1 VKENF
6 IEVEGLRIRYLEEGG
21 GPPVVLLHGASL
33 GSSADVWTGNLSGL
47 AAHGLHVIACDQ
59 PGFGLSDNPADLS
72 VAYRTRFVLA
82 FMDALRLPKAHLV
95 GHSQSGRI
103 AVSLALEHGERVSR
117 VVVLGTGSLLPP
129 LPGRG
134 KSDAAEGEDGGA
146 AEPTLAETRRL
157 LEESVFDT
165 TLVTPAAV
173 QIRHRMSTGKNFR
186 AFLER
191 ARTRDGKKESK
202 PESRPLWQRLA
213 EVRAPLRMI
222 YGREDRGHAT
232 ERAALAIELNPGL
245 DLHLVARCKHL
256 VQWDAA
262 QEFAA
267 LCGSFLAE
275 ETTGRAA

>member
-6 IEVEGLRIRYLEEGG
+6 IGVAGLRIRYFEEGS
-21 GPPVVLLHGASL
+21 GPAVLLLHGASL
-33 GSSADVWTGNLSGL
+33 GSSADVWTGNLSEL
-47 AAHGLHVIACDQ
+47 AARGLRVIAYDQ
-59 PGFGLSDNPADLS
+59 PGFGLSDNPGDPS

-82 FMDALRLPKAHLV
+82 FMDALGLEKAHLV

-134 KSDAAEGEDGGA
+134 KSDAAEGEEGGA
-146 AEPTLAETRRL
+146 AEPTLEDTRRL
-157 LEESVFDT
+157 LEESVFDRT
-165 TLVTPAAV
+165 SITPAAL
-173 QIRHRMSTGKNFR
+173 QTRHRMSTGRNFR

-191 ARTRDGKKESK
+191 ARARSGKKESK
-202 PESRPLWQRLA
+202 PESKPLWQRLA

-222 YGREDRGHAT
+222 YGKEDRGHAA
-232 ERAALAIELNPGL
+232 ERAALAMELHPGL
-245 DLHLVARCKHL
+245 DLHLIDRCKHL

-262 QEFAA
+262 EEFAA
-267 LCGSFLAE
+267 LCGAFLAE
-275 ETTGRAA
+275 KT

>member
-6 IEVEGLRIRYLEEGG
+6 IGVAGLRIRYFEEGS
-21 GPPVVLLHGASL
+21 GPAVLLLHGASL
-33 GSSADVWTGNLSGL
+33 GSSADVWTGNLSEL
-47 AAHGLHVIACDQ
+47 AARGLRVIAYDQ
-59 PGFGLSDNPADLS
+59 PGFGLSDNPGDPS

-82 FMDALRLPKAHLV
+82 FMDALGLEKAHLV

-134 KSDAAEGEDGGA
+134 KSDAAEGEEGGA
-146 AEPTLAETRRL
+146 AEPTLEDTRRL
-157 LEESVFDT
+157 LEESVFDRT
-165 TLVTPAAV
+165 SITPAAL
-173 QIRHRMSTGKNFR
+173 QTRHRMSTGRNFR

-191 ARTRDGKKESK
+191 ARARSGKKESK
-202 PESRPLWQRLA
+202 PESKPLWQRLA

-222 YGREDRGHAT
+222 YGKEDRGHAA
-232 ERAALAIELNPGL
+232 ERAALAMELHPGL
-245 DLHLVARCKHL
+245 DLHLVDRCKHL

-262 QEFAA
+262 EEFAA
-267 LCGSFLAE
+267 LCGAFLAE
-275 ETTGRAA
+275 KT

>member
-21 GPPVVLLHGASL
+21 GPPVLLLHGASL

-47 AAHGLHVIACDQ
+47 AAHGLRVIACDQ
-59 PGFGLSDNPADLS
+59 PGFGLSDNPGDPS
-72 VAYRTRFVLA
+72 VAYRMRFLLA
-82 FMDALRLPKAHLV
+82 FMDALGLRKAHLV

-103 AVSLALEHGERVSR
+103 AVTLALEHGERVSR

-134 KSDAAEGEDGGA
+134 KADAAEGEDGGA
-146 AEPTLAETRRL
+146 AEPTLAETHRL
-157 LEESVFDT
+157 LEENVFDR
-165 TLVTPAAV
+165 TLITPAALHT
-173 QIRHRMSTGKNFR
+173 RHRMSTGKNFR

-191 ARTRDGKKESK
+191 ARVRDGKKESK
-202 PESRPLWQRLA
+202 PLWQRLA

-222 YGREDRGHAT
+222 YGREDRGHAA

-245 DLHLVARCKHL
+245 DLHLVERSKHL

-262 QEFAA
+262 EEFAA

-275 ETTGRAA
+275 ETAGNT

>member
-6 IEVEGLRIRYLEEGG
+6 IEVEGLRIRCLEEGG
-21 GPPVVLLHGASL
+21 GPPVLLLHGASL

-47 AAHGLHVIACDQ
+47 AAHGLRVIACDQ
-59 PGFGLSDNPADLS
+59 PGFGLSDNPEDPS

-82 FMDALRLPKAHLV
+82 FMDALRLERAHLV

-103 AVSLALEHGERVSR
+103 AVSLALEQGERVSR

-146 AEPTLAETRRL
+146 AEPTLAETHRL
-157 LEESVFDT
+157 LEENVFDR
-165 TLVTPAAV
+165 TLITPAALHT
-173 QIRHRMSTGKNFR
+173 RHRMSTGKNFR

-191 ARTRDGKKESK
+191 ARVRDGKKESK
-202 PESRPLWQRLA
+202 PLWQRLA

-222 YGREDRGHAT
+222 YGREDRGHAA
-232 ERAALAIELNPGL
+232 ERAALATELNPGL
-245 DLHLVARCKHL
+245 DLHLVERSKHL

-262 QEFAA
+262 EEFAA

-275 ETTGRAA
+275 ETAGNT

>member
-6 IEVEGLRIRYLEEGG
+6 IEVEGLSIRYLEEGG
-21 GPPVVLLHGASL
+21 GPPVLLLHGASL
-33 GSSADVWTGNLSGL
+33 GSSADVWAGNLSGL
-47 AAHGLHVIACDQ
+47 AAHGLRVIACDQ
-59 PGFGLSDNPADLS
+59 PGFGLSDNPTDPS

-129 LPGRG
+129 LPDRG

-157 LEESVFDT
+157 LEESVFDR
-165 TLVTPAAV
+165 TLITPAAL
-173 QIRHRMSTGKNFR
+173 QTRHRMSTGKNFR

-191 ARTRDGKKESK
+191 ARVRGGGKESK
-202 PESRPLWQRLA
+202 PESKPLWQRLT
-213 EVRAPLRMI
+213 EVRTPLRMI
-222 YGREDRGHAT
+222 YGKEDRGHAA
-232 ERAALAIELNPGL
+232 ERAALAIEFNPGL
-245 DLHLVARCKHL
+245 DLHLVRRSKHL

-262 QEFAA
+262 EEFAA

-275 ETTGRAA
+275 ETTAKR

>member
-1 VKENF
+1 MKENF
-6 IEVEGLRIRYLEEGG
+6 IEVEGLSIRYLEEGG
-21 GPPVVLLHGASL
+21 GPPVLLLHGASL
-33 GSSADVWTGNLSGL
+33 GSSADVWAGNLSGL
-47 AAHGLHVIACDQ
+47 AAHGLRVIACDQ
-59 PGFGLSDNPADLS
+59 PGFGLSDNPTDPS

-129 LPGRG
+129 LPDRG

-157 LEESVFDT
+157 LEESVFDR
-165 TLVTPAAV
+165 TLITPAAL
-173 QIRHRMSTGKNFR
+173 QTRHRMSTGKNFR

-191 ARTRDGKKESK
+191 ARVRGGGKESK
-202 PESRPLWQRLA
+202 PESKPLWQRLT
-213 EVRAPLRMI
+213 EVRTPLRMI
-222 YGREDRGHAT
+222 YGKEDRGHAA

-245 DLHLVARCKHL
+245 DLHLVRRCKHL

-262 QEFAA
+262 EEFAA

-275 ETTGRAA
+275 ET

>member
-21 GPPVVLLHGASL
+21 GPPVLLLHGASL

-47 AAHGLHVIACDQ
+47 AAHGLRVIACDQ
-59 PGFGLSDNPADLS
+59 PGFGLSDNPGDPS
-72 VAYRTRFVLA
+72 VAYRMRFLLA

-95 GHSQSGRI
+95 GHSQAGRI
-103 AVSLALEHGERVSR
+103 AVTLALEHGERVSR

-134 KSDAAEGEDGGA
+134 KPDAAEGKDGGA

-157 LEESVFDT
+157 LEESVFDRT
-165 TLVTPAAV
+165 SITPAALHT
-173 QIRHRMSTGKNFR
+173 RHRMSTGKNFR

-191 ARTRDGKKESK
+191 ARARGGKKESK
-202 PESRPLWQRLA
+202 PLWQRLA

-222 YGREDRGHAT
+222 YGREDRGHAA

-245 DLHLVARCKHL
+245 DLHLVERSKHI

-262 QEFAA
+262 EEFAA

-275 ETTGRAA
+275 ETAGNT